1 MRQLRVH
8 CPDCGGIDVPADDV
22 RVHQHDPGR
31 VSFSF
36 HCPACLDVVA
46 KHCDHQ
52 VGRLLL
58 LNGAH
63 ADEAAVA
70 ALDAFRPDDVTRLRA
85 LLDEPDWFD
94 RLRRA
99 G

>member
-1 MRQLRVH
+1 M
-8 CPDCGGIDVPADDV
+8 DVSADDV
-22 RVHQHDPGR
+22 RLDQHSPGWMR
-31 VSFSF
+31 FSF
-36 HCPACLDVVA
+36 HCPSCLDVVA
-46 KHCDHQ
+46 KGCDTQ

-63 ADEAAVA
+63 ADHSSVA
-70 ALDAFRPDDVTRLRA
+70 ALDTFGHEHITRLRA

-94 RLRRA
+94 QLRAA